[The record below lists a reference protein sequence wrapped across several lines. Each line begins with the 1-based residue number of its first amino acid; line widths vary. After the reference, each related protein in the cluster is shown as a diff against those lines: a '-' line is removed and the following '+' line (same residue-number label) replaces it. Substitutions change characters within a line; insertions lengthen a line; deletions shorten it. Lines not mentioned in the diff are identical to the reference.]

1 MSNVLPID
9 IPREKIAEFC
19 QRNHISKLSL
29 FGSVLRS
36 DFGPHSDID
45 MLVEF
50 MPDQC
55 PGFFGLAGMEIE
67 LTALLGR
74 KVDLRTPGELSR
86 YFRQKVLDSAQVL
99 YVH

>member
-1 MSNVLPID
+1 MSNTLPID
-9 IPREKIAEFC
+9 IPCQQITEFC
-19 QRNHISKLSL
+19 RRNHISKLSL

-36 DFGPHSDID
+36 DFGPDSDVD

-50 MPDQC
+50 MPEQC

-67 LTALLGR
+67 LTELLGR
-74 KVDLRTPGELSR
+74 KVGLQTPEELSR
-86 YFRQKVLDSAQVL
+86 YFRQNVLDSAQVL

>member
-9 IPREKIAEFC
+9 IPHEKIAEFC

-36 DFGPHSDID
+36 DFGPDSDID

-50 MPDQC
+50 MPGQRI
-55 PGFFGLAGMEIE
+55 GFFELAGMEIE
-67 LTALLGR
+67 LTELLSR
-74 KVDLRTPGELSR
+74 KVDLREPEELSR
-86 YFRQKVLDSAQVL
+86 YFRQNVLDSAQLL